1 VKHGQIIYKNKFDIL
16 NIYNNINMDRL
27 ILTDD
32 SNSILKNYDV
42 RKNKTKNIMSK
53 YERTK
58 VIYERMLMLSSGSKS
73 YLSNPEVHNGDL
85 YEIVLDEL
93 KNDKIPFIIKRK
105 IGNSYEY
112 WKLEDL
118 SKK

>member
-1 VKHGQIIYKNKFDIL
+1 
-16 NIYNNINMDRL
+16 MDEL

-32 SNSILKNYDV
+32 SSSILKNYDV
-42 RKNKTKNIMSK
+42 RRNKTKNILSK

-73 YLSNPEVHNGDL
+73 YLSNPERHNGDL
-85 YEIVLDEL
+85 YKITLDEL
-93 KNDKIPFIIKRK
+93 KNNKIPFIIKRT
-105 IGNSYEY
+105 IGDSYEY

-118 SKK
+118 TKK

>member
-1 VKHGQIIYKNKFDIL
+1 
-16 NIYNNINMDRL
+16 MDQL

-32 SNSILKNYDV
+32 SNFILKNYDI
-42 RKNKTKNIMSK
+42 RQNKTKNIMSK

-58 VIYERMLMLSSGSKS
+58 VIYERMLMLSTGSKS
-73 YLSNPEVHNGDL
+73 YLSNPEIHKGDL
-85 YEIVLDEL
+85 YKITLDEL

-118 SKK
+118 TKK

>member
-1 VKHGQIIYKNKFDIL
+1 M
-16 NIYNNINMDRL
+16 NMDDL

-42 RKNKTKNIMSK
+42 KQNKTKNILSK

-58 VIYERMLMLSSGSKS
+58 VIYERMLMLSCGSKS
-73 YLSNPEVHNGDL
+73 YLSNPEIHKGDL
-85 YEIVLDEL
+85 YKIVLDEL
-93 KNDKIPFIIKRK
+93 DKNKIPFIIKRK

-118 SKK
+118 AKK

>member
-1 VKHGQIIYKNKFDIL
+1 
-16 NIYNNINMDRL
+16 MDSL

-32 SNSILKNYDV
+32 SVAILKNYDV
-42 RKNKTKNIMSK
+42 QKNKTKNIMSK

-58 VIYERMLMLSSGSKS
+58 VIYERMLMLSSGSTS
-73 YLSNPEVHNGDL
+73 YLSNPERHNGNL

-93 KNDKIPFIIKRK
+93 KNNKIPFIIKRT
-105 IGNSYEY
+105 IGDSYEY

-118 SKK
+118 TKK

>member
-1 VKHGQIIYKNKFDIL
+1 MDDI
-16 NIYNNINMDRL
+16 

-32 SNSILKNYDV
+32 SISILKNYDI
-42 RKNKTKNIMSK
+42 RKNKTRNILSK
-53 YERTK
+53 YEETK
-58 VIYERMLMLSSGSKS
+58 VIYERMLMLSCGSKS
-73 YLSNPEVHNGDL
+73 YLSNPERHNGNL

-93 KNDKIPFIIKRK
+93 KNNKIPFIIKRK

-118 SKK
+118 IV